1 MKQTFLRNSEPL
13 SSDKTFPSVFG

>member
-1 MKQTFLRNSEPL
+1 MKQTFLRNSEQL